1 MIYAFSGI
9 YFEYVQNQTPWAKNV
24 LQWTRGAK
32 AKASGH
38 SKTWQELLASGLSD
52 SLCRDTSPS
61 SYQRSNILNAQVLAK
76 LILVLLEFIK

>member
-1 MIYAFSGI
+1 MIMIYAFSGI

-38 SKTWQELLASGLSD
+38 SKT
-52 SLCRDTSPS
+52 
-61 SYQRSNILNAQVLAK
+61 
-76 LILVLLEFIK
+76 